1 MSDEEKR
8 SSFSV
13 DLKKNNK
20 PFVFLICLLIATVL
34 WFVKAL
40 DKNYEITISVP
51 VRYTNVP
58 KNKILVNPPPSK
70 LDLKIRAHGFIL
82 VRNKFSLSTTP
93 INLDIKQAINSSNNS
108 QSTNEFVIITDK
120 FIPQISEQ
128 LSPDIIVT
136 DVSPDSFVSFYD
148 VVSEKKVKVV
158 SNIQVTCQNQ
168 YFLSDSIGI
177 TPEYITVRGPAVIL
191 DTLKAIPTSNIKFNG
206 LNKPMQTEV
215 PLEKIDQLEYTV
227 TNVSIEIPVSQFTE
241 YTGVVPITLK
251 NVPQNITL
259 ITFPA
264 KVTVSCLLAYD
275 KFSLVGS
282 NDFIVEADYNN
293 INPSTSKLSIS
304 IKKQPAF
311 VRSVKIQPSEI
322 EYIIK
327 KK

>member
-1 MSDEEKR
+1 M
-8 SSFSV
+8 
-13 DLKKNNK
+13 
-20 PFVFLICLLIATVL
+20 
-34 WFVKAL
+34 
-40 DKNYEITISVP
+40 
-51 VRYTNVP
+51 
-58 KNKILVNPPPSK
+58 
-70 LDLKIRAHGFIL
+70 
-82 VRNKFSLSTTP
+82 RN
-93 INLDIKQAINSSNNS
+93 A
-108 QSTNEFVIITDK
+108 
-120 FIPQISEQ
+120 
-128 LSPDIIVT
+128 
-136 DVSPDSFVSFYD
+136 
-148 VVSEKKVKVV
+148 
-158 SNIQVTCQNQ
+158 
-168 YFLSDSIGI
+168 
-177 TPEYITVRGPAVIL
+177 
-191 DTLKAIPTSNIKFNG
+191 TSNIKFNG